1 MHCDDKRTIFALNQF
16 MVDSELDL
24 QKAKNQLKTENDDS
38 KRLQIQSRIHDLQ
51 KSIKDSKDQLLTMQ

>member
-16 MVDSELDL
+16 ILDSEIDL
-24 QKAKNQLKTENDDS
+24 RKAEDQLKTENDNT

-51 KSIKDSKDQLLTMQ
+51 KNIQDSKDQLLTMQ